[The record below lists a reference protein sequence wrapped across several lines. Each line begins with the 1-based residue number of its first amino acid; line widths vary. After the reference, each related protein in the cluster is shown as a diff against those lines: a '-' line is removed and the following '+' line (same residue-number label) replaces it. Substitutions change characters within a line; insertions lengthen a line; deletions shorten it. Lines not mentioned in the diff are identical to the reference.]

1 MLVTTI
7 ISDVIS
13 LSVSVKSF
21 ISRVV
26 DLFTPTEMLLQKKA
40 FVEEQHRLEKAFV
53 EEQHR
58 SDHQLTHDTSVTFF
72 GETFFFLTIQQA
84 RYVVEFCCELEGTT
98 MGCSIFGAARNSAT
112 GASPLPSRC

>member
-1 MLVTTI
+1 MTRAAVVDVGVFTFFSCFIVVAFFFFISVLLSMLVTTI

-40 FVEEQHRLEKAFV
+40 FLEEQQCLEKAFI
-53 EEQHR
+53 EEQLR

-72 GETFFFLTIQQA
+72 
-84 RYVVEFCCELEGTT
+84 
-98 MGCSIFGAARNSAT
+98 
-112 GASPLPSRC
+112 